1 MSFDTGS
8 SGEQDHSSGS
18 AAKGITSM
26 GVATHRTCFNC
37 DSEVPSADCCR
48 WGKVAY
54 SCHIC
59 KTNYNRQS
67 ERVKTDSKLRTWWKN
82 LSREQRIDWRRHCLG
97 GVFPAAIREEGLA
110 IQRLAVPARS
120 SDARGRAHA
129 GAQSAFLQR
138 SPLGPSGA
146 S

>member
-1 MSFDTGS
+1 MAMTPTAAAFPVSFATGS

-67 ERVKTDSKLRTWWKN
+67 ERIKTDCKLRTWWKN
-82 LSREQRIDWRRHCLG
+82 LSREQRIEWRRHCLG
-97 GVFPAAIREEGLA
+97 GSFRLPSENKPKQVFPSQTSWGGGVRAP
-110 IQRLAVPARS
+110 RLP
-120 SDARGRAHA
+120 AHA
-129 GAQSAFLQR
+129 
-138 SPLGPSGA
+138 
-146 S
+146 